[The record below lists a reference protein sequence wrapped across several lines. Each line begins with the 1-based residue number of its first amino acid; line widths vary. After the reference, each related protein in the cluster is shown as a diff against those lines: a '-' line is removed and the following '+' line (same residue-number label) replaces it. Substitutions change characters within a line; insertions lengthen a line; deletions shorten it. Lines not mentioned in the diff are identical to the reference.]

1 MRQNLIVLQGE
12 IDQYVVTVGDFNIP
26 LPEMDRYSRQK
37 ISKETVE
44 FNNSIN
50 QLNIVIYIQQ
60 WQNICFSCL
69 PREFGRQTWP

>member
-26 LPEMDRYSRQK
+26 LLEMDRYSRQK
-37 ISKETVE
+37 ISKEIVE

-50 QLNIVIYIQQ
+50 QRHIVICIQQ
-60 WQNICFSCL
+60 WQNTYFS
-69 PREFGRQTWP
+69 